1 MTLPIFPAAERL
13 FFTRSPPTTTHEH
26 QSAATSIREAFTIE
40 YIVLLMTDS
49 HPAALKI
56 LHRSLRGISIVR
68 V

>member
-1 MTLPIFPAAERL
+1 M
-13 FFTRSPPTTTHEH
+13 
-26 QSAATSIREAFTIE
+26 REAITIE

-56 LHRSLRGISIVR
+56 LHRSLRGISIAVSYTHLTLPTNQC